1 MFCKAFGSCNANL
14 KCPNNCNWKER
25 DKEQETTSEEKMF
38 TDVVYK
44 WMEKQNVKQEV
55 FKAIKCSEKDVEKH
69 EE

>member
-1 MFCKAFGSCNANL
+1 MFS
-14 KCPNNCNWKER
+14 
-25 DKEQETTSEEKMF
+25 
-38 TDVVYK
+38 DVVYK